1 MNEIREDER
10 YQEAKKRVT
19 EIKSFYSHLF
29 IFFVVNVALFF
40 INLATSPGTWWFY
53 WPLFGWGIG
62 IAAHAFSV
70 FCAGGKL
77 GRDWEQRKIK
87 EIMEKEK
94 REEGGA

>member
-40 INLATSPGTWWFY
+40 INLATSPGT
-53 WPLFGWGIG
+53 
-62 IAAHAFSV
+62 
-70 FCAGGKL
+70 
-77 GRDWEQRKIK
+77 
-87 EIMEKEK
+87 
-94 REEGGA
+94 

>member
-1 MNEIREDER
+1 MNQMSEEDR

-29 IFFVVNVALFF
+29 IFVVVNVALFL
-40 INLATSPGTWWFY
+40 INLATSPGAWWFY

-70 FCAGGKL
+70 FGTGGRL
-77 GRDWEQRKIK
+77 GREWEQRKIK
-87 EIMEKEK
+87 EIMEKDK
-94 REEGGA
+94 RENPGN